1 MTNYLNSGI
10 DVLDMDQ
17 VQRLAPSIFTEGS
30 YDKLSKNYRQIST
43 AVALN
48 SLMEEGFQPYKVR
61 ESRTRNENKVPYVR
75 HAIQLRKP
83 SDKPV
88 MIGDSVE
95 ELVLTNSHDGTTA
108 FKLFGGF
115 FRFVC
120 LNGMVVGDK
129 TMSYRVMHK
138 GDPQRIADAVA
149 ETAHEAMAMFTR
161 VNEYRERMQEVTLN
175 EELQLAFASEAL
187 NLKFGQRTPTL
198 TPNQFLEA
206 RRVDDDGDS
215 VWQAYNR
222 VQENGTKGG
231 LTPDRALTGRRTRR
245 TRPITSI
252 SEDISFNRELW
263 NAAVKYMELAA

>member
-1 MTNYLNSGI
+1 MTNRLNSGI
-10 DVLDMDQ
+10 DALEIDQ
-17 VQRLAPSIFTEGS
+17 LQELAPSIFTDGS
-30 YDKLSKNYRQIST
+30 YNKMSPNYRAIRT
-43 AVALN
+43 IDVLDT
-48 SLMEEGFQPYKVR
+48 LLEEGFQIYKAR
-61 ESRTRNENKVPYVR
+61 ESRTRNAERVPYVR

-88 MIGDSVE
+88 LIGDSVE

-115 FRFVC
+115 FRFIC

-129 TMSYRVMHK
+129 TMQFRVLHK
-138 GDPQRIADAVA
+138 GDKQKIADAVA
-149 ETAHEAMAMFTR
+149 DAAHEAMAMFTR
-161 VNEYRERMQEVTLN
+161 INEYRERMQSVVLN
-175 EELQLAFASEAL
+175 EELQLAFATEAL
-187 NLKFGQRTPTL
+187 ALKFAQRTPTL

-206 RRVDDDGDS
+206 RRTDDNGDS
-215 VWQAYNR
+215 VWQVYNR

>member
-1 MTNYLNSGI
+1 MNLNTGQNILDI
-10 DVLDMDQ
+10 DQ
-17 VQRLAPSIFTEGS
+17 ISELAPSIFTEGS
-30 YDKLSKNYRQIST
+30 YEKLSKNYRPIST
-43 AVALN
+43 AIAL
-48 SLMEEGFQPYKVR
+48 STLMEEGFQPYRVR
-61 ESRTRNENKVPYVR
+61 ESRTRNENKVPYVK

-88 MIGDSVE
+88 LIGDSVE

-129 TMSYRVMHK
+129 TMQFRVLHK
-138 GDPQRIADAVA
+138 GDKQKIADAVA
-149 ETAHEAMAMFTR
+149 DAAHEAMAMFAR
-161 VNEYRERMQEVTLN
+161 INEYRERMQEVTLN
-175 EELQLAFASEAL
+175 EELQLAFATEAL
-187 NLKFGQRTPTL
+187 ALKFAQRTPTL

-206 RRVDDDGDS
+206 RRTDDNGDS
-215 VWQAYNR
+215 VWQVYNR